1 MEKISEI
8 EDEKELQRLNDTI
21 FSKIEVK
28 NNQSP
33 R

>member
-8 EDEKELQRLNDTI
+8 EDEKDLQRLNDTI

-28 NNQSP
+28 NN
-33 R
+33 